1 MSPASFREEDRL
13 SVAERNNK
21 IPVFIL
27 GLRGLEPS
35 SHSRVYGNF
44 SRDFPIL
51 LDILHPLPPPARA
64 VHSSTVQVIRIRYEF
79 VGTR

>member
-1 MSPASFREEDRL
+1 MSSTSFREEDRL

-51 LDILHPLPPPARA
+51 PDILYPCDL
-64 VHSSTVQVIRIRYEF
+64 F
-79 VGTR
+79 VTLKQPDVFSLL

>member
-1 MSPASFREEDRL
+1 MSSASFREEDRL

-51 LDILHPLPPPARA
+51 PDILYPCDL
-64 VHSSTVQVIRIRYEF
+64 F
-79 VGTR
+79 VTLKQPGVPYKFITTF

>member
-13 SVAERNNK
+13 SVAQRNNK

-51 LDILHPLPPPARA
+51 LDILHPLPPPARGPF
-64 VHSSTVQVIRIRYEF
+64 VNGSSNPYSL
-79 VGTR
+79 

>member
-1 MSPASFREEDRL
+1 MSSASFSEEDRL

-27 GLRGLEPS
+27 GLGGLEPS

-51 LDILHPLPPPARA
+51 PDILYPFSFTARSICHVATARCSYPL
-64 VHSSTVQVIRIRYEF
+64 
-79 VGTR
+79 